1 MKTYLYPT
9 GIVKPRTIS
18 YSSKKTIL
26 FFLFIGLAFLSFA
39 HGGGGKLNFKN
50 SKLESGHAG
59 KDGAVYRF
67 PQVTDEMDALVK
79 IKARSNSLVYLVNID
94 MVTSG
99 FDKAWQPQVGY
110 NNGTVPTAADWWM
123 DFEMTFVKKGTNIVE
138 SIDEFDLSAI
148 DIDGNGDKI
157 SEYVG
162 FYGLKS
168 FTVEENS
175 LLALSNLTQLINNIL
190 GIVGKRFDGP
200 TTNFGDIDT
209 SGTSVMTTAK
219 YVNTEVY
226 TVRVGGVAR
235 GKSSASERMYSFYFQ
250 DFKYNQPQQVT
261 LPVTLK
267 SFDAKL
273 VSGKASLKWVSSAEV
288 NFSHYSVQRS
298 FDGRDFSDVTMIMS
312 DAKKLNDVSYTYSEN
327 IGKATGLIYYRLK
340 MVDIDGKYKY
350 SAIRILKMDASGA
363 ALTLSTYPN
372 PVANELRI
380 TIPAQWQDRKVVYDM
395 FNTEGK
401 IVKRQVSERASQTE
415 VLYLSDV
422 NVGSYVIRLSSG
434 DQSLA
439 QQIVKSR

>member
-9 GIVKPRTIS
+9 GIVTPRTIS

-26 FFLFIGLAFLSFA
+26 FLLFISLAFLSFA
-39 HGGGGKLNFKN
+39 HGGGGKLDFRN
-50 SKLESGHAG
+50 SKLESGTAG

-67 PQVTDEMDALVK
+67 PQVTDDMDALVT
-79 IKARSNSLVYLVNID
+79 IKSRSNSLVYLVNID
-94 MVTSG
+94 MTSSG

-110 NNGTVPTAADWWM
+110 NGGTAPSAADWWM
-123 DFEMTFVKKGTNIVE
+123 DFEMKFVKKGTNIVA

-162 FYGLKS
+162 FYGLTS
-168 FTVEENS
+168 FTIEQNS
-175 LLALSNLTQLINNIL
+175 LLTITNLTQLINNIL
-190 GIVGKRFDGP
+190 GVVGKRFDGP
-200 TTNFGDIDT
+200 TTNFNNIDT

-219 YVNTEVY
+219 YLNTEVY
-226 TVRVGGVAR
+226 TVRVGGVATAKN
-235 GKSSASERMYSFYFQ
+235 GASERMYSFYFQ
-250 DFKYNQPQQVT
+250 DFKYTQPQQVT

-273 VSGKASLKWVSSAEV
+273 VSGKASLKWVSSSEV
-288 NFSHYSVQRS
+288 NFSYYSVQRS
-298 FDGRDFSDVTMIMS
+298 FDGKDFSDVTMILS
-312 DAKKLNDVSYTYSEN
+312 DGKKVNDASYTYSEN
-327 IGKATGLIYYRLK
+327 IGKASGLIYYRLK

-350 SAIRILKMDASGA
+350 SAIRILKVDAQGA
-363 ALTLSTYPN
+363 ALTVSTYPN

-395 FNTEGK
+395 YNTEGK
-401 IVKRQVSERASQTE
+401 MVKRQVSERASQTE
-415 VLYLSDV
+415 VMYLNDV
-422 NVGSYVIRLSSG
+422 NAGSYVIRLSSG
-434 DQSLA
+434 DQWLA